1 MKTIK
6 KEFVKQYTEFL
17 KPYGFK
23 KIKGNQPYFVR
34 VINNEIIHV
43 ISYYNVKTNPSEDKA
58 FRIQAGVLT
67 KYRKSFEIFDHPVSR
82 TNWLIVDDD
91 LLKKKESF
99 FPEYDKYVQLGDD
112 EYNDYNMEM
121 VVSDSFKNAK
131 RIIELLDEVDN
142 MYKAFLFFL
151 KYNFTEVNFD
161 HILNEDEYTYDAES
175 LYYVVQPKGYM
186 IEIDNAFDII
196 KNDLVNSKWNANQK
210 IQNKVSI
217 NQIIEW
223 KNRIVNKISD
233 FRNVED
239 HVNQGMNFLHQRISR
254 NIDELRKM
262 EIEIK

>member
-1 MKTIK
+1 
-6 KEFVKQYTEFL
+6 
-17 KPYGFK
+17 
-23 KIKGNQPYFVR
+23 
-34 VINNEIIHV
+34 
-43 ISYYNVKTNPSEDKA
+43 
-58 FRIQAGVLT
+58 
-67 KYRKSFEIFDHPVSR
+67 
-82 TNWLIVDDD
+82 
-91 LLKKKESF
+91 
-99 FPEYDKYVQLGDD
+99 
-112 EYNDYNMEM
+112 
-121 VVSDSFKNAK
+121 
-131 RIIELLDEVDN
+131 
-142 MYKAFLFFL
+142 
-151 KYNFTEVNFD
+151 
-161 HILNEDEYTYDAES
+161 
-175 LYYVVQPKGYM
+175 M